1 MPAQLK
7 IMFSKLKLRNSILI
21 GYLLPIISLIVL
33 SLFTYKM
40 AMRRENLS
48 ATVRRSQNTII
59 SAERLNSG
67 FSRMLR
73 NVRGAVLFPEDPS
86 YITSYEAGWNIY
98 LTSSSELQNI
108 LTNPHEKE
116 EFERIKSEIT
126 KLDINSR
133 KVFDLLKTGNNLS
146 AKNITAS
153 LRSKEI
159 ESAQEQLMA
168 EQQAFLG
175 AAYKAEQDETTW
187 LFTIIVI
194 GTALS
199 ALTSLRLG
207 FVIASKI
214 VRIIDLTAV
223 AIADSAVEIVA
234 TVEQQEAIATQQSAA
249 VNETSV
255 TMEELGASSK
265 TTAEQAES
273 AVTGALKA
281 LNLAEGGTEA
291 VIRTLEGMT
300 LLKEKVEAIAAQ
312 ILQLN
317 AQTKQ
322 IANIAYLVSE
332 FASQTNMLALNAA
345 VEAVRA
351 GENGRGFAVIA
362 GEIRLLADRSKE
374 SAENI
379 NNLVTD
385 IQKAINTTAKVTSEG
400 TQTVDEG
407 MQLAQGTAKAFS
419 DVANAINNIAV
430 STQQISLTAQQQALA
445 VEQVVEAMRQI
456 NQGSTQTSSGVAHT
470 KFTTQN
476 LNQAAQNLKQYF

>member
-40 AMRRENLS
+40 ALRRENLS
-48 ATVRRSQNTII
+48 ATVRRSQNII
-59 SAERLNSG
+59 INVERLNSG

-73 NVRGAVLFPEDPS
+73 NVRGAVLFPEDES

-98 LTSSSELQNI
+98 LTSSSQLESMLI
-108 LTNPHEKE
+108 DSYEKE
-116 EFERIKSEIT
+116 ELDRVRPQIKN
-126 KLDINSR
+126 LDFNCR
-133 KVFDLLKTGNNLS
+133 KVFNLLKKGDNLA
-146 AKNITAS
+146 AKNITSS
-153 LRSKEI
+153 LRSKDI
-159 ESAQEQLMA
+159 EAAQERLLA
-168 EQQAFLG
+168 EQQALLG

-187 LFTIIVI
+187 LFSIIII

-214 VRIIDLTAV
+214 ARIIDLTAV

-234 TVEQQEAIATQQSAA
+234 TVEQQEAIATHQSAS
-249 VNETSV
+249 VNQTSV

-273 AVTGALKA
+273 AVNGALKA

-300 LLKEKVEAIAAQ
+300 VLKEKVEAIAAQ

-407 MQLAQGTAKAFS
+407 MQLAQDTAKAFS
-419 DVANAINNIAV
+419 DVANAINNIAIN
-430 STQQISLTAQQQALA
+430 TQQISLTAQQQALA

-456 NQGSTQTSSGVAHT
+456 NQGSTQTNSGVAHT